1 MAGHS
6 HSANIKYRKD
16 RVNAAKAKVF
26 SKIARM
32 VTVAAKLGGGDPD
45 ANPRLRLAIEKA
57 RMVSM
62 PKENIA
68 RAIKKGTGDG
78 DVGDYEELMY
88 EGYAAGGVAVM
99 AEVLTDNRNRTAPE
113 IRKAFEKNGGNL
125 GTAGAV
131 AWMFE
136 RKATFPVAS
145 DCALSEDQLMEI
157 AIEAGAEDLLDEGDH
172 FEIRCDPSEF
182 VDIREAL
189 ERAEVPLDGGE
200 VGYVPKTT
208 AVVADIAE
216 ARKVAR
222 LLDAL
227 EEHDDVQ
234 NVFAN
239 FEFTDEVLADLAADA

>member
-16 RVNAAKAKVF
+16 RVDAAKAKMF

-62 PKENIA
+62 PKENIT
-68 RAIKKGTGDG
+68 RAIKKGTGNS
-78 DVGDYEELMY
+78 DVGNYEELLY
-88 EGYAAGGVAVM
+88 EGYAAAGVAVM
-99 AEVLTDNRNRTAPE
+99 LEVLTDNKNRSAGE
-113 IRKAFEKNGGNL
+113 IRKAFERNGGNL
-125 GTAGAV
+125 GTNGAV

-145 DCALSEDQLMEI
+145 DCELTEDQLMEI
-157 AIEAGAEDLLDEGDH
+157 AIDAGAEDLLDAGDH
-172 FEIRCDPSEF
+172 FEIRCEPSDF
-182 VDIREAL
+182 VGVREAL
-189 ERAEVPLDGGE
+189 ERAKVPLNGGE
-200 VGYVPKTT
+200 VSYVPKTT
-208 AVVADIAE
+208 AVVSEIAE

-239 FEFTDEVLADLAADA
+239 FEFTDEVLADLASDA